1 MLSISQMVCFSRL
14 LCFTRFSIL
23 VTNCAINRAGSR
35 YFRKRKLRA
44 YMKVRTFLCEREV
57 VDIDYEMSQ
66 DGRLFVIDTDTEE
79 IVFYIDAATAKYL
92 LSKYKIGSISLK
104 HEVKELRIERVNVND
119 LGPSGEYKAFKENLP
134 KPNWQD
140 YKDVL
145 QRNGITKL
153 YHFTDRRNLESIVEE
168 GGLVSWADACD
179 RNIDIAAPGGS
190 DTSHSLDKRMG
201 LEHYVRLSF
210 VHDHPMMHVAMTDG
224 RIEDPVILEIDP
236 QVVYLANTKFS
247 DRNAARTSAGVK
259 VGDSVSDLRN
269 LRFNLFNKRYFDLDA
284 DEKPYYQAE
293 VLVCHE
299 VPLCYIRNITSVY
312 HGYINRNLLIT
323 PEEKEAEAE
332 RFRKEIETEIE
343 AETQLLRKEIEEWA
357 VAVRRAYLD
366 SIRFGLAIGGNT
378 NKLYDKVIVRPGES
392 VRFYWE
398 ANADVK
404 VSIFEEDEILGL
416 FPSTLFDGEKSCGSY
431 ELKPSIA
438 STYYMC
444 VTPIGG
450 EALRKKLTVEVREPA
465 ILVDFAVDHESAG
478 PDDEVFVSWIV
489 RNADSVELIGVGRQN
504 LSGSMQTKIRRNTQ
518 FKLVVKDCFGS
529 REYTKDVRYVAPT
542 LFGWL
547 RIYFRRLF
555 GSK

>member
-1 MLSISQMVCFSRL
+1 
-14 LCFTRFSIL
+14 
-23 VTNCAINRAGSR
+23 
-35 YFRKRKLRA
+35 
-44 YMKVRTFLCEREV
+44 MKV
-57 VDIDYEMSQ
+57 S
-66 DGRLFVIDTDTEE
+66 
-79 IVFYIDAATAKYL
+79 VFN
-92 LSKYKIGSISLK
+92 
-104 HEVKELRIERVNVND
+104 LR
-119 LGPSGEYKAFKENLP
+119 

-145 QRNGITKL
+145 QKNGITKL
-153 YHFTDRRNLESIVEE
+153 YHFTDRRNLESIVRH

-179 RNIDIAAPGGS
+179 HDIDIAAPGGS
-190 DTSHSLDKRMG
+190 DASHSLDKRMG
-201 LEHYVRLSF
+201 LEYYVRLSF
-210 VHDHPMMHVAMTDG
+210 AQDHPMMHVAMNDG

-236 QVVYLANTKFS
+236 QVAYLANTKFS

-284 DEKPYYQAE
+284 DDKPYYQAE

-312 HGYINRNLLIT
+312 HGYIDRSLLMT

-332 RFRKEIETEIE
+332 RRRKEKE
-343 AETQLLRKEIEEWA
+343 AEAERLRKEQEERA
-357 VAVRRAYLD
+357 AAKRRAYLN
-366 SIRFGLAIGGNT
+366 SIRFGLSIGGNT
-378 NKLYDKVIVRPGES
+378 NKLYDKVMVRPGES
-392 VRFYWE
+392 VRLYWE

-404 VSIFEEDEILGL
+404 VSICEEDDLP
-416 FPSTLFDGEKSCGSY
+416 FSSPSTLFDGEQSSGSY
-431 ELKPSIA
+431 ELKPSKT
-438 STYYMC
+438 STYYMD

-450 EALRKKLTVEVREPA
+450 EAMRKELTVEVREPA

-489 RNADSVELIGVGRQN
+489 RNADSVELIGMGRQN
-504 LSGSMQTKIRRNTQ
+504 LSGSMLTKIRRDTQ

-529 REYTKDVRYVAPT
+529 REYTKAVRYVAPS

-547 RIYFRRLF
+547 RIYFRHLF

>member
-1 MLSISQMVCFSRL
+1 
-14 LCFTRFSIL
+14 
-23 VTNCAINRAGSR
+23 
-35 YFRKRKLRA
+35 
-44 YMKVRTFLCEREV
+44 MKV
-57 VDIDYEMSQ
+57 S
-66 DGRLFVIDTDTEE
+66 
-79 IVFYIDAATAKYL
+79 VFN
-92 LSKYKIGSISLK
+92 
-104 HEVKELRIERVNVND
+104 LR
-119 LGPSGEYKAFKENLP
+119 

-179 RNIDIAAPGGS
+179 RDIDIAAPGGS

-210 VHDHPMMHVAMTDG
+210 VHDHPMMHVAMNDG

-236 QVVYLANTKFS
+236 QVAYLANTKFS

-284 DEKPYYQAE
+284 DEKPYFQAE

-312 HGYINRNLLIT
+312 HGYIDRRLLMT

-332 RFRKEIETEIE
+332 RRRKEQE
-343 AETQLLRKEIEEWA
+343 AEAERLRKEQEERA
-357 VAVRRAYLD
+357 AAKRRAYLD

-398 ANADVK
+398 ANDEVEVFIRK
-404 VSIFEEDEILGL
+404 EDGL
-416 FPSTLFDGEKSCGSY
+416 LPSTLFDGEQSCGSY
-431 ELKPSIA
+431 ELNPSIT

-444 VTPIGG
+444 VTPIDGDTI
-450 EALRKKLTVEVREPA
+450 RKDLTVEVREPA
-465 ILVDFAVDHESAG
+465 KLVDFAVDHESAG

-489 RNADSVELIGVGRQN
+489 RNADSVELIGMGRQN
-504 LSGSMQTKIRRNTQ
+504 LSGSMLTKIRRDTQ

-529 REYTKDVRYVAPT
+529 RQYTKSVRYVAPT
-542 LFGWL
+542 IFGWI

-555 GSK
+555 GSNTK